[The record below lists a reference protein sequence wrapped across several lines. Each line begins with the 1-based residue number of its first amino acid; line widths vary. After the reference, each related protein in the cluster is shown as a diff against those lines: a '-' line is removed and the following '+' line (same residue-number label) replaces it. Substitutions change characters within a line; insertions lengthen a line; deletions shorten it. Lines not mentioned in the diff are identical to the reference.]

1 MVLVAIGFIVFL
13 FFVAPKY
20 YSDISKQ
27 KENVSKFSSYL
38 MVALTGTL
46 FAIALVVL
54 FSRTIIPSDECI
66 YSFSRRIE
74 VIPIGYNESMPPANF
89 IFSNDTYR
97 FIPKA
102 AKDDPVF
109 STIESSSAHINY
121 IDDEPAYVEVYEVSG
136 FKHTLTWVY
145 GAPEAC
151 DYSYYEV
158 YAPKNTI
165 QNVQSSE

>member
-27 KENVSKFSSYL
+27 KENVSKFGSYL
-38 MVALTGTL
+38 TVALTGTL
-46 FAIALVVL
+46 FALTLVVL
-54 FSRTIIPSDECI
+54 FSRTIIPVDECT
-66 YSFSRRIE
+66 YSFSHRIE

-97 FIPKA
+97 FIPKV
-102 AKDDPVF
+102 AKDDPMF
-109 STIESSSAHINY
+109 STVESSRAHINY
-121 IDDEPAYVEVYEVSG
+121 TDDGPAYVEVYEASG
-136 FKHTLTWVY
+136 FKHALTWFY

-151 DYSYYEV
+151 NYSHYEV
-158 YAPKNTI
+158 YAPESTI